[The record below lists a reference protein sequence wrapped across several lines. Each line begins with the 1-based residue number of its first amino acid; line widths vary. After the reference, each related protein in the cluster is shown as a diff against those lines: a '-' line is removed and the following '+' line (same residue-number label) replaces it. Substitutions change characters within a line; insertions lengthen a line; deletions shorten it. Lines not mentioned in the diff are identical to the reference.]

1 MTAVALDIGSR
12 FTKLY
17 FGGDTP
23 SNLVFETP
31 VGVRKLKQ
39 RFDVAL
45 TSTVLDSF
53 LGRLCLAAG
62 LLGCC
67 KQIEVL
73 ASPDDSSLFVQYV
86 SRWFASASLSG
97 VARVVD
103 ASSWLLE
110 AHGTTD
116 GCVVDIGY
124 QTTRIVPIL
133 SSIPVVEAITI
144 GSGLREFLALPV
156 EGWAAST
163 EANSASTIS
172 APSSSLQRLVIEM
185 SQCIIALLE
194 EAVAHCN
201 AYTQRPFVFGV
212 FLLTGGGIAVEGL
225 VGTIDSSIQKMW
237 PSSRRLVVDTASPVL
252 WSLTPSF

>member
-1 MTAVALDIGSR
+1 MTAVALDIGSC

-23 SNLVFETP
+23 GKRVFETP

-39 RFDVAL
+39 SFDVAL

-67 KQIEVL
+67 EKIEVL

-97 VARVVD
+97 VATVVD
-103 ASSWLLE
+103 APSWLLE
-110 AHGTTD
+110 AHGMTD

-124 QTTRIVPIL
+124 QTTRIVPIF

-144 GSGLREFLALPV
+144 GSGLREFLTLPV
-156 EGWAAST
+156 EGWAMST
-163 EANSASTIS
+163 ETNSVSSSS
-172 APSSSLQRLVIEM
+172 APCSSLQSLVIEM
-185 SQCIIALLE
+185 SQCIVALLE
-194 EAVAHCN
+194 EAVTHCN

-225 VGTIDSSIQKMW
+225 WGQLTVVSRKCGPTLVCLSLIQ
-237 PSSRRLVVDTASPVL
+237 RLL
-252 WSLTPSF
+252 WSLSLRC